1 MNLAEFKRRLMTEP
15 GLKSPE
21 MLEARQAGGEYAAAA
36 TRSDRFERSLQR
48 ALTVPVPHALAEQI
62 ILRQSLQAP
71 ERDNAVRP
79 AWLAMAAAVVL
90 AVALTS
96 YNMLDRGDHSI
107 APDDAVPSLAQ
118 LQEHLSWHWTHDGP
132 QAVAAAL
139 QTPTDQM
146 QLAQLLSELG
156 LQLEPALLEQ
166 VRLGKFCPTPNGAG
180 AHLVLVTD
188 EGPITAYFMPRT
200 RLPES
205 PLEVT
210 LENGQASWAVNLER
224 GSLALIAEPGKNLP
238 ARARELI
245 EQLSIAPGVT
255 I

>member
-1 MNLAEFKRRLMTEP
+1 MNLAEFKRRLMTDP
-15 GLKSPE
+15 GLKTPE
-21 MLEARQAGGEYAAAA
+21 MREARQAGGEFAEAAA
-36 TRSDRFERSLQR
+36 RSDRFERSLRQ
-48 ALTVPVPHALAEQI
+48 ALNVPVPHALAEQI
-62 ILRQSLQAP
+62 ILRQSLESP
-71 ERDNAVRP
+71 ERAGLLRP

-96 YNMLDRGDHSI
+96 VNLLDRGGHSHG
-107 APDDAVPSLAQ
+107 PDRAMPTLAQ
-118 LQEHLSWHWTHDGP
+118 LQEHLAWHWSYDGP

-139 QTPTDQM
+139 QQPTDRM

-156 LQLEPALLEQ
+156 LQLEPALLER

-188 EGPITAYFMPRT
+188 QGPITAYFMPRT

-205 PLEVT
+205 PLELT
-210 LENGQASWAVNLER
+210 LGDGQTSWAVNLER
-224 GSLALIAEPGKNLP
+224 GSLALIAAPGRDLP
-238 ARARELI
+238 ALARELI